1 MIDGKQN
8 KEEENRE
15 QNKEEENM
23 YIVRDGKQNKEE
35 EQGLLLN
42 VN

>member
-1 MIDGKQN
+1 MYMIERWKT
-8 KEEENRE
+8 
-15 QNKEEENM
+15 
-23 YIVRDGKQNKEE
+23 NKEE